1 MAHPAFFVSAKPK
14 LTETMKQLSNIL
26 GGLMLISLF
35 VFITGCEYDHP
46 VPEPLPDVVSFSD
59 NLIPYFNASCNYAGC
74 HNAGGEAPDLTPE
87 NAYGAIMDG
96 NYINLDNPEESL
108 FYTKVATGGS
118 MAPYSTPGNTALVLA
133 WIKAGALDN

>member
-1 MAHPAFFVSAKPK
+1 
-14 LTETMKQLSNIL
+14 
-26 GGLMLISLF
+26 MLISLM
-35 VFITGCEYDHP
+35 VFISGCEYDHP

-74 HNAGGEAPDLTPE
+74 HNTGGEPPDLTAD
-87 NAYGAIMDG
+87 NAYSALMDG
-96 NYINLDNPEESL
+96 GYVDLENPEQSSL
-108 FYTKVATGGS
+108 YTKVATGGS